1 MLTTTNNFLIGL
13 IDTCDGAPVL
23 TVNCSFKNDLTIPID
38 VSFTSE
44 SKYILTGSEEGFVHV
59 WNAINGKREF
69 ILNGSHP
76 GPVHC
81 VKLNPMFM
89 MLATT
94 CKRVTFWY
102 PSITD
107 ADDTDLVKPVP

>member
-1 MLTTTNNFLIGL
+1 MITTISNFLIGV
-13 IDTCDGAPVL
+13 IDTRDGAPVQ
-23 TVNCSFKNDLTIPID
+23 TVNCSLKNDLTIPIE
-38 VSFTSE
+38 VSFIE
-44 SKYILTGSEEGFVHV
+44 DSKYVFTGSNEGLVHV
-59 WNAINGKREF
+59 WNAINGKKEF

-81 VKLNPMFM
+81 VKLNPIFM

-94 CKRVTFWY
+94 CKRVTFWF

-107 ADDTDLVKPVP
+107 ADDTDLEKFIP